1 MAPTMAPASW
11 PCPQCGTLFRGNF
24 CPRCGLPTAAW
35 AYGSPPKPSG
45 ARPVLTILWTIA
57 LILFIVFAVTDFA
70 GLALSPTMVVP
81 GIQGIRSGQTV
92 NGAVDF
98 DANWTPNSWGSG
110 SALSVQSTGGNP
122 SGYLQ
127 MSLFSSGSRG
137 YWIQPFQVGGSVPYT
152 GAVRLDVEIS
162 GGLTLG
168 YLIVSVDSSNSVP
181 DPNTAIG
188 LVKFTGS
195 TSWKTTERFLADA
208 RLTSPGL
215 YYLKIAFVANTTS
228 GPVDIGFDNA
238 RLSWTTDAAVVF
250 YVPIPAPFILIIS
263 QDKALFLSYFLL
275 IFVAL
280 FLIAGVYL
288 VRERRELW
296 NAFRAPIDSIGSRL
310 RARSAWIAVAQVWM
324 AITFFQIAIIILLP
338 LVGIEP
344 TSPIAPNTQNA
355 WVLLFDLANA
365 GVYEEIAFR
374 LLLIGLPMAVGS
386 AIVRAIE
393 VNRGPAGNGPNS
405 SGRYI
410 VGGWRYLFGGTIRR
424 ESLKETHVAA
434 WAFLFASSAIFG
446 LAHMPGW
453 GWWKVVPSMVAGLGF
468 GYLFLRHG
476 IGAAVL
482 AHFVNDYALAL
493 SLEGIGGPSLEAFLS
508 LLFIGLSIAGAGFL
522 AWYAIDA
529 WRHLTDLVA
538 RFRPAARIPS
548 MPPPPAPFATPPPG
562 LFASPMPQSMTAPT
576 PSSPSPN
583 PAFGPWPPGPPA
595 TTMREPGRIPRE
607 YTPSYV
613 PPPFGYPPVRFQC
626 PSCGWVEAR
635 YDAGHFTCMR
645 CGRTA

>member
-1 MAPTMAPASW
+1 V
-11 PCPQCGTLFRGNF
+11 
-24 CPRCGLPTAAW
+24 
-35 AYGSPPKPSG
+35 
-45 ARPVLTILWTIA
+45 RPVLTILWTLA
-57 LILFIVFAVTDFA
+57 LILFLAFAVTDFA
-70 GLALSPTMVVP
+70 GLAVSPTIVVP
-81 GIQGIRSGQTV
+81 GIQGIQSGQTV

-98 DANWTPNSWGSG
+98 DGNWTPDSWGPG
-110 SALSVQSTGGNP
+110 SALSYQSTGGNP
-122 SGYLQ
+122 GGVLQ
-127 MSLFSSGSRG
+127 MSLFASGSRG
-137 YWIQPFQVGGSVPYT
+137 YWMQPFRVDGSVPYT

-188 LVKFTGS
+188 LVKFTGP

-208 RLTSPGL
+208 RLTAPGL
-215 YYLKIAFVANTTS
+215 YYLKIAFVANNTS
-228 GPVDIGFDNA
+228 GPVDVGFDNI
-238 RLSWTTDAAVVF
+238 RLSWTTDAAIVF
-250 YVPIPAPFILIIS
+250 YVPVPAPFILIVS

-275 IFVAL
+275 IVAAL
-280 FLIAGVYL
+280 FLVAGFYL
-288 VRERRELW
+288 VRERREMW
-296 NAFRAPIDSIGSRL
+296 NAFRAPIDAIGARL
-310 RARSAWIAVAQVWM
+310 RARSVWIAVAQVWM
-324 AITFFQIAIIILLP
+324 AITFVQVAIIILLP

-344 TSPIAPNTQNA
+344 TTPIATPNTQNA

-365 GVYEEIAFR
+365 GVYEEVAFR

-386 AIVRAIE
+386 AIVRAME
-393 VNRGPAGNGPNS
+393 VNRGASGNGPGS

-410 VGGWRYLFGGTIRR
+410 AGGWRYLFGGMIRR
-424 ESLKETHVAA
+424 ESPKETHVAA

-476 IGAAVL
+476 IGAAIL
-482 AHFVNDYALAL
+482 AHFVNNYALAL
-493 SLEGIGGPSLEAFLS
+493 SYEGIGGPSLEGFIS
-508 LLFIGLSIAGAGFL
+508 LLFLGLSIAGAGFL

-529 WRHLTDLVA
+529 WRHLAELVA
-538 RFRPAARIPS
+538 RFRPATRLPS
-548 MPPPPAPFATPPPG
+548 MPPPPVPFAAPPPRP
-562 LFASPMPQSMTAPT
+562 FTSPMPQPMMAPT
-576 PSSPSPN
+576 PSPPS
-583 PAFGPWPPGPPA
+583 PAFGPWPSGPPA
-595 TTMREPGRIPRE
+595 TTVREPGRIPRD

-613 PPPFGYPPVRFQC
+613 PPPYGYPPVRFQC